1 MDEAAEEKERP
12 HGLQMS
18 QAVEYRNEEDE
29 MERRRVRRRLDPN
42 APAAEGD
49 EGLGGGER
57 RWIGM
62 QKAID
67 ADEGVGTVARRTR
80 RSGAL

>member
-1 MDEAAEEKERP
+1 M
-12 HGLQMS
+12 LQMS
-18 QAVEYRNEEDE
+18 QAVEYRSEEDE

-42 APAAEGD
+42 AAAAEGDEGD

-57 RWIGM
+57 RLVGM

-67 ADEGVGTVARRTR
+67 ADEGVGSVARRTR